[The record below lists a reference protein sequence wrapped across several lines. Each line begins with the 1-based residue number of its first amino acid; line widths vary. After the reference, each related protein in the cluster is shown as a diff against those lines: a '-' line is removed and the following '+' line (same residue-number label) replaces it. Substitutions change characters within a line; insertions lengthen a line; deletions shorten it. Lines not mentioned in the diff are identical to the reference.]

1 MERKKVVV
9 TGGDGFIGS
18 NLVKNLAEKNHV
30 IIIDVC
36 RNHFPLSKWII
47 LSFYRTIHGKHSY
60 S

>member
-9 TGGDGFIGS
+9 TDGAGFIGS

-30 IIIDVC
+30 IIIDAYG
-36 RNHFPLSKWII
+36 NHFPLSKCII
-47 LSFYRTIHGKHSY
+47 LSFYRTIPGKHSY